1 MKDCSWHII
10 VPLLFYLPSIA
21 YGIFW
26 LVENHYGK
34 SAFDRVKKHTVFA
47 SVVSL
52 VAILAFLWTAFEI
65 VFNKNEAMACF
76 KNNNRTFTILT
87 VILVILLVATG
98 FAMNKNYHQHSKS
111 GPSQSEKIWHSIW
124 KFGSF
129 ALAILAI
136 ILMYMAIS
144 VFCDGDFW
152 CLWFMTDGLGD
163 VASALLEAAA
173 KS

>member
-1 MKDCSWHII
+1 M
-10 VPLLFYLPSIA
+10 
-21 YGIFW
+21 
-26 LVENHYGK
+26 
-34 SAFDRVKKHTVFA
+34 
-47 SVVSL
+47 SL